1 MSAQARSRRRE
12 DDARWNGVLNVLK
25 PPGMTS
31 HDVVDEVRRLFG
43 LRRVGHA
50 GTLDPGAAGV
60 LPVCLG
66 RATRISEYLLGS
78 DKEYRALLA
87 LGAST
92 DTHDAQGTLL
102 AEHDASTVTREAL
115 EEVLDQFRGTIR
127 QVPPMVSAAR
137 HLGQRLYELAREGV
151 DVDRPSRAVTVY
163 RLELVGWWPGR
174 RARAV
179 LDLACSKGTY
189 VRTLC
194 HDIGA
199 ALGVG
204 GYLHFLVRTR
214 HGPFSQEGAVTLE
227 ELTASVRE
235 GEPTRHLLPPA
246 RALDFLPALELRPE
260 EAERVR
266 NGMPPLPRRLA
277 RLDPELARARGGV
290 AGRLVR
296 LLEGGD
302 LLGLARLYPQPGGA
316 DAVAFRLEKV
326 LGR

>member
-1 MSAQARSRRRE
+1 MPGGVRTRRRE
-12 DDARWNGVLNVLK
+12 EDGRWNGVLNVLK

-60 LPVCLG
+60 LPLCLG

-78 DKEYRALLA
+78 DKEYRALLV

-92 DTHDAQGTLL
+92 DTQDAQGTVL
-102 AEHDASTVTREAL
+102 AEGDASAVTAEAL

-151 DVDRPSRAVTVY
+151 DVERPSRAVTVY
-163 RLELVGWWPGR
+163 RLELVRFWPGR

-179 LDLACSKGTY
+179 LDLTCSKGTY

-214 HGPFSQEGAVTLE
+214 HGPFSQATAVTLE
-227 ELTASVRE
+227 ELTAAMQE
-235 GEPTRHLLPPA
+235 GAAARHLLPPA
-246 RALDFLPALELRPE
+246 GALDFLPAVELRPE

-266 NGMPPLPRRLA
+266 NGMPPLPRRLS

-296 LLEGGD
+296 LLERGE
-302 LLGLARLYPQPGGA
+302 LVGLARLYPQPGGG

>member
-1 MSAQARSRRRE
+1 MQARSRRRE

-60 LPVCLG
+60 LPLCLG

-92 DTHDAQGTLL
+92 DTQDAQGTLL
-102 AEHDASTVTREAL
+102 REDDASGVTREAL
-115 EEVLDQFRGTIR
+115 EDVLGQFRGTIR

-163 RLELVGWWPGR
+163 RLELVRWWPGR

-179 LDLACSKGTY
+179 LDLTCSKGTY

-194 HDIGA
+194 HDIGN

-214 HGPFSQEGAVTLE
+214 HGPFSQEQAVTLE
-227 ELTASVRE
+227 ELAAAVRE
-235 GEPTRHLLPPA
+235 GEPGRYLLAPA
-246 RALDFLPALELRPE
+246 AALDFLPAVELRPE

-277 RLDPELARARGGV
+277 RMDPGLVRARGGV
-290 AGRLVR
+290 AGKLVR
-296 LLEGGD
+296 LLDRGE
-302 LLGLARLYPQPGGA
+302 LLGLARLYPQPGGV
-316 DAVAFRLEKV
+316 DSVAFRLEKV